1 MAKELK
7 MVPWIEVFNRFGFHC
22 SYVKQDI
29 KWTGGW
35 SIGFSRKH
43 FYIGMGVNPRV
54 KDDYDL
60 S

>member
-1 MAKELK
+1 
-7 MVPWIEVFNRFGFHC
+7 MVPWIEVFNRFGFYC

-35 SIGFSRKH
+35 SIGFSRKQ